1 MPFRFQ
7 KAVCLI
13 ALAMSAALPLGGCA
27 GVGDSF
33 ASVAFVDP
41 ARYDLY
47 DCERL
52 QTERISL
59 VAQADAK
66 QALIDKAK
74 TGTGGAVIGEAVY
87 RNDYVAL
94 RAQKKLADEAWVR
107 NSCEAITPPPLSAA
121 PAPKP
126 R

>member
-1 MPFRFQ
+1 MPIRCRI
-7 KAVCLI
+7 AGPLI
-13 ALAMSAALPLGGCA
+13 AVATVAFALGGCA
-27 GVGDSF
+27 DVGDSF

-41 ARYDLY
+41 AKYDLY

-59 VAQADAK
+59 VGQADAK

-74 TGTGGAVIGEAVY
+74 AGSGGAIIGEAVY
-87 RNDYVAL
+87 RNDYVAF

-107 NSCEAITPPPLSAA
+107 NNCDAIMPPPQAVAA